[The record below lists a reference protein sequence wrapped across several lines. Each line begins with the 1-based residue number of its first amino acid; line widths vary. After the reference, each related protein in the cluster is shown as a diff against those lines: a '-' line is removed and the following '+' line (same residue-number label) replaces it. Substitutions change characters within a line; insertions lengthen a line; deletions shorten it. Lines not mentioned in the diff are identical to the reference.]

1 MSDEEEPQEQQQQ
14 QPLKPEVIQSEIE
27 TKASGVMAPTE
38 QYPGIYRLNEAKYL
52 TETDEYRINDIHYE
66 TEHNWIYWTTVDVT
80 LKPKRQS
87 YYFQFSVHMHYTVT
101 KGTVLCV
108 IGTRSEHLHEHDMIA
123 VPAGRH
129 HMMVNIREDS
139 ESSYT
144 IQVPAKLDLR
154 EYLGVAFQE
163 PRERKEPVKRA
174 YQPAPAPP
182 PYVPPVVIPGPPFPG
197 AKVVSKKASPPP
209 MNG

>member
-1 MSDEEEPQEQQQQ
+1 MSDPT
-14 QPLKPEVIQSEIE
+14 PAPTKPEPIQSEIE

-38 QYPGIYRLNEAKYL
+38 QYPGIYRLDNAKYL

-66 TEHNWIYWTTVDVT
+66 AEHGWIYWTTVDVT

-108 IGTRSEHLHEHDMIA
+108 IGTRSEHLHENDMIS

-154 EYLGVAFQE
+154 EYLGVSE
-163 PRERKEPVKRA
+163 PRERPVQQR
-174 YQPAPAPP
+174 PRPAPP
-182 PYVPPVVIPGPPFPG
+182 PHMPQVTPIHIPAPPFPG
-197 AKVVSKKASPPP
+197 AKVVH
-209 MNG
+209 